1 MKALSIVSAALFVI
15 SAVFPIVAGL
25 SHDTAAFPHWWGT
38 LDVALAFILA
48 LSIFAVM
55 AVARHSITQ
64 PVERTTYRLY
74 RVLLHGVFVM
84 GVVFM
89 LAGDHIIWT
98 QCFTGF
104 AWRAWL
110 LLYCLPWWVA
120 AFSHAKAITNPN
132 ERNA

>member
-1 MKALSIVSAALFVI
+1 
-15 SAVFPIVAGL
+15 
-25 SHDTAAFPHWWGT
+25 
-38 LDVALAFILA
+38 VALAFVLA

-74 RVLLHGVFVM
+74 RVLLHGVFVT

-89 LAGDHIIWT
+89 LAGDRIIWA
-98 QCFTGF
+98 QCFTGL

-120 AFSHAKAITNPN
+120 AFSHAKPTTNPN
-132 ERNA
+132 ERSA